1 MLTRTA
7 DVMCTNPTTEKFSL
21 RNASPLL
28 LMGALVIALMITPIL
43 EQRFHSRA
51 ILYAGVTLV
60 LVIGVFVNGRRQML
74 FIPSLVLALLTISV
88 TWSTLIADYAA
99 LFVISCLLATLFYAL
114 IAGVMLILV
123 LTRHLATVQS
133 IFGAVCVY
141 LLLGLGWAELY
152 WAAARVD
159 AAAFQFPPDAALV
172 DRDTADGKEESVDG
186 KESFPA
192 FSEMIY
198 FSFVTMLTLGYGD
211 IHPRTPGA
219 RTLAWMQSVLGQFY
233 LAVLVAWIVNSIR
246 LWHTKPE
253 LDAAEDS
260 S

>member
-1 MLTRTA
+1 M
-7 DVMCTNPTTEKFSL
+7 
-21 RNASPLL
+21 
-28 LMGALVIALMITPIL
+28 
-43 EQRFHSRA
+43 
-51 ILYAGVTLV
+51 
-60 LVIGVFVNGRRQML
+60 
-74 FIPSLVLALLTISV
+74 
-88 TWSTLIADYAA
+88 
-99 LFVISCLLATLFYAL
+99 
-114 IAGVMLILV
+114 
-123 LTRHLATVQS
+123 
-133 IFGAVCVY
+133 
-141 LLLGLGWAELY
+141 
-152 WAAARVD
+152 
-159 AAAFQFPPDAALV
+159 
-172 DRDTADGKEESVDG
+172 DG

-198 FSFVTMLTLGYGD
+198 FSFVTMSTLGYGD